1 MESENDGRLCAEC
14 RWKGCK
20 RCDIC
25 SRRYSDRFERKP
37 PPEPVRKAAALILME
52 ALTLVLGSEEGGY
65 GK

>member
-1 MESENDGRLCAEC
+1 MESENDGRLCDEC

-20 RCDIC
+20 RCDVC

-52 ALTLVLGSEEGGY
+52 ALTLGLVSAEGMD